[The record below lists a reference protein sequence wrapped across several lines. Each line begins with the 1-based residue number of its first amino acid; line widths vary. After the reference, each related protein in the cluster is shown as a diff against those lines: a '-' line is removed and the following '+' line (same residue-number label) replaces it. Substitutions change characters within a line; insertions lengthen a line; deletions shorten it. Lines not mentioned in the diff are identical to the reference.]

1 MAKKST
7 KKTVVTTSKEKST
20 LQPTMSKTSTASAS
34 RAVSS
39 DLLFGEQ
46 NYIYIIG
53 AFSLVLL
60 GMLLMA
66 GGKQLPTEWNEN
78 EIYSFRRT
86 VIAPVVILAGLAVG
100 VYAIFTKK

>member
-1 MAKKST
+1 MANKSN

-20 LQPTMSKTSTASAS
+20 LQPTMSKTSAASAG
-34 RAVSS
+34 RAVSN
-39 DLLFGEQ
+39 DLLFGKQ
-46 NYIYIIG
+46 NYIYIVG
-53 AFSLVLL
+53 AFALVML

-66 GGKQLPTEWNEN
+66 GGKQLPTEWNED

-100 VYAIFTKK
+100 IYAIFTKK